1 MKARLVNLSVLL
13 VLVAVACGG
22 ATAEST
28 TTVLNRTP
36 ATTVVTTTTVAAQ
49 PTATASRDDG
59 FPVTVSAANGDV
71 VLETRPTRIISIS
84 PTATEMLFALGAGD
98 QVVAVDEFSTFPES
112 APITDLSGF
121 QPSVEAIASY
131 EPDLVIVSFDPNELV
146 ASLLAVG
153 IPVLLAPSVAT
164 FDDVYAQIEQLGAAT
179 GNVAEASELVAN
191 MQAEIDEIVA
201 GLADIAIAPTYYHEL
216 GPELYTATSATF
228 IGEVYATL
236 GFVNIA
242 DAADVDGFGFPQLS
256 AEWILDQNPDF
267 IFLADTLCC
276 AASAESI
283 AERPGWDGLDA
294 VINGRV
300 VELDDDVASRWGPRV
315 VDLLRAIA
323 AVVNDTATAES

>member
-1 MKARLVNLSVLL
+1 MKARLVTLSILWAI
-13 VLVAVACGG
+13 VAVACGG
-22 ATAEST
+22 ASAESNT
-28 TTVLNRTP
+28 TAPNQNP
-36 ATTVVTTTTVAAQ
+36 TTSVVTTTTTAAR
-49 PTATASRDDG
+49 PTTTASSNTG
-59 FPVTVSAANGDV
+59 FPVTVSTASGDV

-131 EPDLVIVSFDPNELV
+131 EPDLVVVSFDPNDLV
-146 ASLLAVG
+146 ASLKAIG

-164 FDDVYAQIEQLGAAT
+164 FDDLFAQIGQLGAAT
-179 GNVAEASELVAN
+179 GNLDEASELIAN

-201 GLADIAIAPTYYHEL
+201 GLVDVVTAPTYYHEL

-228 IGEVYATL
+228 IGEVYAIL

-267 IFLADTLCC
+267 IFLADSLCC
-276 AASAESI
+276 GASAESV
-283 AERPGWDGLDA
+283 AERPGWDGLAA

-300 VELDDDVASRWGPRV
+300 VELDDDIASRWGPRV
-315 VDLLRAIA
+315 VDLLRVIA
-323 AVVNDTATAES
+323 AVVNDAATAES

>member
-1 MKARLVNLSVLL
+1 MKLRLATLSVLCA
-13 VLVAVACGG
+13 LVAVACGG

-28 TTVLNRTP
+28 TTVAIRNST
-36 ATTVVTTTTVAAQ
+36 TTVVATTSTAARPTTNLD
-49 PTATASRDDG
+49 TG
-59 FPVTVSAANGDV
+59 FPITVSAANGDV

-98 QVVAVDEFSTFPES
+98 QVVAVDEFSTFPAS
-112 APITDLSGF
+112 APVTDLSGF

-131 EPDLVIVSFDPNELV
+131 EPDLVVVSFDPNELV
-146 ASLLAVG
+146 ASLAAVG
-153 IPVLLAPSVAT
+153 IPVLLAPSAAT
-164 FDDVYAQIEQLGAAT
+164 FDDVYAQIEQFGAAT

-201 GLADIAIAPTYYHEL
+201 GLADVAIAPTYYHEL

-276 AASAESI
+276 EASAESI

-323 AVVNDTATAES
+323 VVMNDIATAES